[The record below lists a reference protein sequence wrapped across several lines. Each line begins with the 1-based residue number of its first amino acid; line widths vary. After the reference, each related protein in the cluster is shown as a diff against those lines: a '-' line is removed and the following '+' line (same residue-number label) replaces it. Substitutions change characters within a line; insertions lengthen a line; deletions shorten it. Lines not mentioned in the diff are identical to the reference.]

1 MRKIF
6 TLVFFLVFDIII
18 IYIVF
23 FNLIELFKLM
33 SKKNLLELLYSI
45 FGLIIFLRSQLIFF
59 NKK

>member
-45 FGLIIFLRSQLIFF
+45 FGLIIFLRAQLVFF